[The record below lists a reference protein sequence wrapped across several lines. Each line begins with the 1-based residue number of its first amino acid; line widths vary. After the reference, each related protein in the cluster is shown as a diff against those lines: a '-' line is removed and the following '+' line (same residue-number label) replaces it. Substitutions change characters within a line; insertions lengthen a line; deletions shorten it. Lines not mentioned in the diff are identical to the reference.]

1 MFFQPDEY
9 DIRDK
14 HPAAFFIRKHFISDD
29 GTTEDDILNLNH
41 GGLQVM
47 LFTVLFYLIFSPVL
61 PMIFLLVKYFEKGS
75 NKTVLSL
82 IMLAV
87 CAAFC
92 FLGGLYADHAHG
104 LDGMRALAAVW
115 GGFAGSVLSVILLI
129 LSFFI

>member
-1 MFFQPDEY
+1 M
-9 DIRDK
+9 
-14 HPAAFFIRKHFISDD
+14 
-29 GTTEDDILNLNH
+29 
-41 GGLQVM
+41 
-47 LFTVLFYLIFSPVL
+47 FTVLFYIIFSPLL

-115 GGFAGSVLSVILLI
+115 GGFAGGILSVILLI